1 MKVLHLYGPYPLRT
15 NTFLCIGENGNAV
28 VIDPAAAAQEY
39 LAALEKENAVLQ
51 FIFLTHGHSDHIGAV
66 DALRRETGA
75 KLVMHAADAA
85 QFHLYPDETYADGQ
99 PVTVDDMTFV
109 PIFTPGHTPGSTCL
123 LCGEL
128 LFAGDTLFAGD
139 IGRCDLPGGDYQ
151 TMLKSLAKLC
161 SAVQTDAQVL
171 PGHEAF
177 STMNAEKQSNP
188 YLQNL

>member
-15 NTFLCIGENGNAV
+15 NTFLCIGAHGNAV
-28 VIDPAAAAQEY
+28 VIDLAADAQEY
-39 LAALEKENAVLQ
+39 LTALAKENATLQ
-51 FIFLTHGHSDHIGAV
+51 FILLTHGHHDHVGAV
-66 DALRRETGA
+66 AALRSETDA
-75 KLVMHAADAA
+75 KLVMHSADAA
-85 QFHLYPDETYADGQ
+85 QFDMLPDEIYVDKQ
-99 PVTVDDMTFV
+99 PIVVDDMTFT

-123 LCGEL
+123 LCDEL

-139 IGRCDLPGGDYQ
+139 IGRCDLPGGNYQ

-161 SAVQTDAQVL
+161 DFVQTDAQVL